1 MEACAQKFIV
11 SGFDDGHYRLK
22 KKVGGFA
29 TGRRTNRQNAT
40 LRYKNVY
47 AASWAI
53 KEGVEKFHRNV

>member
-1 MEACAQKFIV
+1 MHRSLLCPVLMMVITD
-11 SGFDDGHYRLK
+11 S